1 MNTSPNNSRL
11 VNKLISMGV
20 TDANIAYRI
29 MAEYLQTG
37 KLVNAVLK
45 FNKWFIMVLVLK
57 YTETISKLLIIL
69 EFIFWEYLRVLRIIK
84 ED

>member
-1 MNTSPNNSRL
+1 MNTSPNNSVL

-20 TDANIAYRI
+20 TDANIAHRI

-45 FNKWFIMVLVLK
+45 FNK
-57 YTETISKLLIIL
+57 
-69 EFIFWEYLRVLRIIK
+69 
-84 ED
+84 